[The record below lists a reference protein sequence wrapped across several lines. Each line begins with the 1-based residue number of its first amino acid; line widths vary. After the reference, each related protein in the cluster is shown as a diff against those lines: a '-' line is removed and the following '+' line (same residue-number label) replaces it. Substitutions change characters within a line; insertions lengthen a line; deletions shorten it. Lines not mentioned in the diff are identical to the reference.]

1 MTEETT
7 QRVAHVHRYEPKG
20 GFMWWA
26 ECECG
31 EKLGGENGVLIVRS
45 KAAASA
51 LIAAAAV
58 QS

>member
-1 MTEETT
+1 
-7 QRVAHVHRYEPKG
+7 
-20 GFMWWA
+20 MWWA